1 MNYFIVGLTTLVAI
15 FTGLYWWDARRAFL
29 LELDRVV
36 LWFRL
41 EESEKKTKT
50 PESEINKIVTKI
62 TEDLII
68 SGSWKKEFIR
78 KTQENF
84 KTDEMIEGLTGHAA
98 FFKTLKSK
106 SLRNRLDKYEEKQR
120 KLAFNLR
127 ELLEKAIREK
137 KEANNGQTKRRSLNE
152 K

>member
-1 MNYFIVGLTTLVAI
+1 MNYFIVGLTTLVAV

-41 EESEKKTKT
+41 EESEKKTKI

-62 TEDLII
+62 TQDLIM
-68 SGSWKKEFIR
+68 SGSRKKEFIR

-84 KTDEMIEGLTGHAA
+84 KTDEIIEGLTGHAA

-106 SLRNRLDKYEEKQR
+106 SLRSRLDKYEEKQK
-120 KLAFNLR
+120 KLAFDLR
-127 ELLEKAIREK
+127 NFLEKAIREK
-137 KEANNGQTKRRSLNE
+137 KEANSGQTKRRKKE
-152 K
+152 